1 MNGEPKK
8 KRRRKTLP
16 VTTPRSIIRHALR
29 LLWMRSR
36 ERLAALKRD
45 GYTCQECHR
54 KQSKAI
60 GREFSVEVHHLRAEE
75 DIDWDGLIEY
85 LQRHLLCEPS
95 KLVTLCPD
103 CHMKEHQNL
112 KEVTP

>member
-1 MNGEPKK
+1 MNGVEPKK
-8 KRRRKTLP
+8 PKRKRRKTLP
-16 VTTPRSIIRHALR
+16 ITTPRSIIRHALR

-54 KQSKAI
+54 KQSKAK
-60 GREFSVEVHHLRAEE
+60 GKEFAVEVHHLRAEE

-95 KLVTLCPD
+95 KLVTLCPE
-103 CHMKEHQNL
+103 CHAKEH
-112 KEVTP
+112 KI